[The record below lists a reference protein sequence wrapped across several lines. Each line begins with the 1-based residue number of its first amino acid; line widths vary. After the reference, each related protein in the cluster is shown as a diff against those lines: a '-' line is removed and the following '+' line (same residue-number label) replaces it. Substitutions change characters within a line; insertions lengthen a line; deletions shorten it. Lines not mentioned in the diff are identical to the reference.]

1 MRGQCLKALK
11 PKKAM
16 KAIGFGKPKRKE
28 NAKGNKSQQVS
39 EKGQSPRVAG

>member
-16 KAIGFGKPKRKE
+16 KAIGFGKSKKE
-28 NAKGNKSQQVS
+28 KQDASKVKKKANNHDASNKNDT
-39 EKGQSPRVAG
+39 